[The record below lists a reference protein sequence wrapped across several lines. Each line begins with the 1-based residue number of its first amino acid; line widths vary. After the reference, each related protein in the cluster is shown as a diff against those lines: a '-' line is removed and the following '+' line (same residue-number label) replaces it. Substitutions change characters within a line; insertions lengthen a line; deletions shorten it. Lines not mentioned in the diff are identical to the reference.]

1 MGLRPTHAG
10 MKMDALLP
18 RVAIG
23 RYVEHRMRFSEQ
35 TREGEQAV
43 IFQQPAS
50 VLSR

>member
-1 MGLRPTHAG
+1 MVQRPTRAR

-35 TREGEQAV
+35 FSMGLR
-43 IFQQPAS
+43 PAHAGMKMS
-50 VLSR
+50 